1 MKECL
6 FALLFAASVL
16 AGVSF
21 AQPSPSTTETKS
33 PAAIAGLEAM
43 LVAQEKESWESVK
56 RHDAAAFANL
66 CRDDAWELYGDGQL
80 LPIKDV
86 IAQIP
91 DTDILEYKME
101 DVRVFVLNDQTA
113 IVRYRIL
120 AKISYKGNVSPP
132 QWMLASAVWTK
143 TGNTWKAAMYQET
156 PAPKS

>member
-1 MKECL
+1 MKKCL
-6 FALLFAASVL
+6 FVLSLATSAL
-16 AGVSF
+16 AGLSF
-21 AQPSPSTTETKS
+21 AQTNPNSTETKS
-33 PAAIAGLEAM
+33 PATTAALETM
-43 LVAQEKESWESVK
+43 LVAQEKESWEAVK

-80 LPIKDV
+80 LPIKEV

-91 DTDILEYKME
+91 DTEILEYTMA

-120 AKISYKGNVSPP
+120 AKISYKGKASPA

-143 TGNTWKAAMYQET
+143 LGKTWKAAMYQET
-156 PAPKS
+156 PLPKS